1 MEIQLQDRGDPAAL
15 KFRRERKNRTMGK
28 IIAINCSPRS
38 IWNTATLVKE
48 AAEGARSKGAQV
60 EIIDLYKLRKFTG
73 CLSCF
78 GCKREP
84 NLGKCIIKDGLGPVL
99 EAIREADGL
108 ILGTP
113 NYLGDVSAGFR
124 ALYERLIFQSLT
136 YKTEPKSYND
146 RKIPVLLI
154 MTSNAPEAAYPMLG
168 YKKKLKDYK
177 NTLDAFV
184 GETEV
189 FVSGNTL
196 QVSDYS
202 IYDWTMFDPKA
213 KQKRREKVFPKEC
226 KKAFELGAE
235 LFG

>member
-1 MEIQLQDRGDPAAL
+1 
-15 KFRRERKNRTMGK
+15 MGK

-38 IWNTATLVKE
+38 IWNTATLVK
-48 AAEGARSKGAQV
+48 
-60 EIIDLYKLRKFTG
+60 
-73 CLSCF
+73 
-78 GCKREP
+78 
-84 NLGKCIIKDGLGPVL
+84 
-99 EAIREADGL
+99 
-108 ILGTP
+108 
-113 NYLGDVSAGFR
+113 
-124 ALYERLIFQSLT
+124 
-136 YKTEPKSYND
+136 
-146 RKIPVLLI
+146 
-154 MTSNAPEAAYPMLG
+154 EAAYPMLG

-226 KKAFELGAE
+226 KKAFERGAE

>member
-1 MEIQLQDRGDPAAL
+1 MEIQLQDWGDLAAL

-60 EIIDLYKLRKFTG
+60 EIIDLYKLGKFTG

-136 YKTEPKSYND
+136 YKTEPKSYNN

-154 MTSNAPEAAYPMLG
+154 MTSNAPDTMYTDLLDEYRQTLSTFVGPAEVLVSG
-168 YKKKLKDYK
+168 ETLQLKDYGA
-177 NTLDAFV
+177 TDW
-184 GETEV
+184 
-189 FVSGNTL
+189 
-196 QVSDYS
+196 Q
-202 IYDWTMFDPKA
+202 WTMFDAEARKE
-213 KQKRREKVFPKEC
+213 RHETVFPAEC
-226 KKAFELGAE
+226 EKAFEMGKALIQK
-235 LFG
+235 